1 MEGSD
6 LVLNKSV
13 TISDA
18 GTNGGRASFTQVSS
32 NVLSNMFPN
41 VTQAERTS
49 GVTRYRKFFFRN
61 KNASNESA
69 VNSRIWISQRS
80 LGGDY
85 FRLKAGT
92 DSDVQSE
99 ADDYTGWMGTGYLT
113 SPLSTD
119 ATTMEALF
127 DAATGVYN
135 GSRIRLCDSSGG
147 EEFLTVKSS
156 GGVSWNGN
164 TATIIT
170 TAGVRST
177 YPASEN
183 SLVSGVVD
191 LGNLIAAVS
200 AWVETS
206 ASGTYDESTYPVS
219 VNNVGTVSDDWTLT
233 FTGATTFTVSGANT
247 GSVGSGSTAAD
258 FQPVNANVGTGD
270 YYFEIDASGWGGTWT
285 IGDTVTFTT
294 THSSAGF
301 WIKEVVPASTS
312 ARTSNT
318 VKFKLYAEGS

>member
-1 MEGSD
+1 
-6 LVLNKSV
+6 
-13 TISDA
+13 
-18 GTNGGRASFTQVSS
+18 VSS
-32 NVLSNMFPN
+32 NVLTNMFPN

-61 KNASNESA
+61 KNNALETA
-69 VNSRIWISQRS
+69 VSSRIWISQRS

-92 DSDVQSE
+92 DTDIQSA
-99 ADDYTGWMGTGYLT
+99 ADDYTSWMGTGYLT
-113 SPLSTD
+113 QPLATD
-119 ATTMEALF
+119 ATSMEALF
-127 DAATGVYN
+127 DAADGVYDS
-135 GSRIRLCDSSGG
+135 SRIRLCDNSGG
-147 EEFLTVKSS
+147 EEFLTIKSS
-156 GGVSWNGN
+156 GGVSRNGN

-170 TAGVRST
+170 TTGARST

-191 LGNLIAAVS
+191 LGSLVAATS
-200 AWVETS
+200 AWVETTV
-206 ASGTYDESTYPVS
+206 SGIYDEVGYPVV
-219 VNNVGTVSDDWTLT
+219 VNNVGTVTDTWTGT
-233 FTGATTFTVSGANT
+233 FTGATTFTVSGTNT

-270 YYFEIDASGWGGTWT
+270 YYFVIDASGWGGTWA
-285 IGDTVTFTT
+285 IGDTFTFTT
-294 THSSAGF
+294 THGSGGV
-301 WIKEVVPASTS
+301 WMKEVVPSSTS